1 MTIINIKGY
10 DVIID
15 DDIAPLIKARIWHI
29 ADRKR
34 GIYFATSVKHPDGK
48 SHDIKLHRFIMS
60 APPESVV
67 DHIDGNWLDC
77 RRQNLRICTSA
88 ENSRNV
94 PMRKSNTTGY
104 KGVNYA
110 PTKGKYRAGIR
121 INGKYKHLGYFDTA
135 AAASDAYQ
143 EAAKELF
150 GEFYRKEAIA
160 V

>member
-1 MTIINIKGY
+1 MTVIKIKGY
-10 DVIID
+10 NVIVD
-15 DDIAPLIKARIWHI
+15 DDVVPLIRARTWHI

-77 RRQNLRICTSA
+77 RRQNLRICTNA
-88 ENSRNV
+88 ENSRNA
-94 PMRKSNTTGY
+94 PRKKTNTTGF
-104 KGVNYA
+104 KGVSYA
-110 PTKGKYRAGIR
+110 SKRGKYRASIY
-121 INGKYKHLGYFDTA
+121 INGKYKHLGYFDTPE
-135 AAASDAYQ
+135 AASSVYK
-143 EAAKELF
+143 EAAKKLF
-150 GEFYRKEAIA
+150 GEFYREEAAA